1 MKLLRLCILAA
12 ACSLGALSTARAA
25 NRILINNQ
33 TVPLGSTDN
42 TLSILGDLDQPIF
55 GFSVHF
61 TYDAAKIKVTSVENG
76 AAVAGLTPE
85 YSQGTITPS
94 PGRVV
99 YGVVFDLSN
108 PIDKSLSAG
117 TGKELLKVHFDVLA
131 STQTSV
137 LVDLVNQS
145 GNPSRLNVMANSTG
159 DPVNPAPTLV
169 DGTLTLSSLAPS
181 IQNISP
187 EQGTEGTE
195 ILIVGTN
202 FNQAGL
208 AVTICGTEVS
218 HTLLADNQT
227 VRVNA
232 PACGTGPT
240 DVKVCTDFGCDTEV
254 GGFTYE
260 GAPGA
265 PIIDS
270 FVDNSGTAGKEFLVI
285 GRNFDEP
292 GLAVMVCNAN
302 ATFTLLADKQTLEV
316 TAPACAS
323 EGWASVEVSTDT
335 GQDTEVNGFFYEG
348 GQAGTPFVRGDS
360 NGDGRGDLSD
370 AIFTLSWL
378 FTGGATPPCL
388 DAADAN
394 DVGTIDLSDP
404 IFFLN
409 FLFQGGGAPPPPHPS
424 AGLDPTPDA
433 IGNC

>member
-1 MKLLRLCILAA
+1 
-12 ACSLGALSTARAA
+12 
-25 NRILINNQ
+25 
-33 TVPLGSTDN
+33 
-42 TLSILGDLDQPIF
+42 
-55 GFSVHF
+55 
-61 TYDAAKIKVTSVENG
+61 
-76 AAVAGLTPE
+76 
-85 YSQGTITPS
+85 
-94 PGRVV
+94 
-99 YGVVFDLSN
+99 
-108 PIDKSLSAG
+108 
-117 TGKELLKVHFDVLA
+117 
-131 STQTSV
+131 
-137 LVDLVNQS
+137 
-145 GNPSRLNVMANSTG
+145 
-159 DPVNPAPTLV
+159 
-169 DGTLTLSSLAPS
+169 
-181 IQNISP
+181 
-187 EQGTEGTE
+187 
-195 ILIVGTN
+195 
-202 FNQAGL
+202 
-208 AVTICGTEVS
+208 
-218 HTLLADNQT
+218 
-227 VRVNA
+227 VNA

-378 FTGGATPPCL
+378 FTGGPTPPCL